1 MNNENKNYKILFLN
15 GPNLNLIGIREPQHY
30 GNISYEKLIEL
41 IKVECE
47 KFKITPIIFQSNSEG
62 ELIDKIHENRFVDL
76 IIGNLGAYTHTSIA
90 IRDAFLAIDKPLI
103 EVHLSNIYKREKFR
117 QKSLISDISIG
128 VISGFGYY
136 SYILAIHAA
145 NNYLK
150 V

>member
-1 MNNENKNYKILFLN
+1 MNNKFLFLN
-15 GPNLNLIGIREPQHY
+15 GPNINLIGIREPQHY
-30 GNISYEKLIEL
+30 GNIPYEKLVEL
-41 IKVECE
+41 IKTECE

-62 ELIDKIHENRFVDL
+62 ALIDKIHENKYVDF
-76 IIGNLGAYTHTSIA
+76 IIANLGAYTHTSIA
-90 IRDAFLAIDKPLI
+90 IRDAFLAINKPLI

-150 V
+150 A